1 MTVARPNETASLQ
14 ENAGSR
20 HPEMLQPDQPRVLIV
35 IYSLGLGGTE
45 KHLSLILP
53 ALQAR
58 GLRLTV
64 FNISGVQDPDI
75 YGRLVQAGIEVRG
88 PALVQDGKRTSALRL
103 LSSIFR
109 LIKCCALE
117 RPHIIHFFLPRAYLI
132 GGPLALMT
140 RVPTRVMSRRSLN
153 NYQAKYPILAKLER
167 YLHRKMTA
175 VSGNSTAVVNQLR
188 HQEHVTPEKLHLIY
202 NGISPNSRE
211 VNREEKRAAN
221 GIASESLVLIVVAN
235 LVSYKGHADL
245 LDALHEARAALPE
258 KWILLIV
265 GGDSG
270 AATRLKDRVTKLHL
284 EDHVRFLGLRRDI
297 PELLSISDI
306 AILVSHEEGFSNAV
320 LEAMASGL
328 PVIASNVG
336 GNPEAVIEG
345 STGLLVLP
353 KTPSVLAQAIVRLAN
368 DPAERQR
375 MGARGRARVEKN
387 FSLEACVSGYEAL
400 YRSIL

>member
-1 MTVARPNETASLQ
+1 MTVARPNETASVQ

-20 HPEMLQPDQPRVLIV
+20 HREMLQPDQPRVLIV

-45 KHLSLILP
+45 KHLSLVLP
-53 ALQAR
+53 ALKKR
-58 GLRLTV
+58 GFNLIV
-64 FNISGVQDPDI
+64 FNISGVQDAEI
-75 YGRLVQAGIEVRG
+75 FSLLVQAEIEVRG
-88 PALVQDGKRTSALRL
+88 PALVQDGKRMSAQRL
-103 LSSIFR
+103 LSSMFR
-109 LIKCCALE
+109 LLKCCALE

-132 GGPLALMT
+132 GAPLALMT

-153 NYQAKYPILAKLER
+153 NYQAKYPILTKLER

-175 VSGNSTAVVNQLR
+175 ISGNSKAVINQLR
-188 HQEHVTPEKLHLIY
+188 HEAHIAPEKLYLIY
-202 NGISPNSRE
+202 NGIPLNSRE
-211 VNREEKRAAN
+211 VSREEKRAAN
-221 GIASESLVLIVVAN
+221 GITAECLVLIVVAN
-235 LVSYKGHADL
+235 LVFYKGHADL
-245 LDALHEARAALPE
+245 LDALNEARAALPE
-258 KWILLIV
+258 KWVLLIV

-270 AATRLKDRVTKLHL
+270 VANRLKERVRKLLL

-345 STGLLVLP
+345 STGLLVVP